1 MKKLTMQQQ
10 IIFLFI
16 CLSTFPLLIIFTIA
30 SNIFTTNTKQDLQ
43 TLYSANIN
51 EIGNKIDAVF
61 TNALELSTYPLME
74 ESLRTYLTSEA
85 PTDSADYLLTKLE
98 AANSLN
104 SLPFSYVENIHG
116 IGLYT
121 ENGDN
126 IISNSNVRLTEEDYA
141 ALSISDSNPYWDFS
155 RCEKSHDYIY
165 LMRHLKNPTDL
176 SQYIGYIKLAVT
188 GSGLKEILMKFQQE
202 SQTSY
207 FIVTPENELALWL
220 DAGGYINSDKDLPE
234 YGSLYKKISS
244 GTHSWINGD
253 IITSC
258 YHLNNGLILYSITS
272 PEILNSIRQ
281 TFRFSI
287 GTAEIFIFIFTLL
300 LSFYFSKLITAP
312 LRQLGE
318 HMTELSKECFSD
330 RIPITGCR
338 EIQILSG
345 HYNHMAERLE
355 YLYNEVY
362 MGELRL
368 KQSRLE
374 ALQSQLN
381 PHFLYNTLDT
391 IYWMSK
397 MGDSENTSIMVSNLS
412 KMMRMTLEPAGN
424 TNLVSL
430 GYELEHLTC
439 YISIQQIRYGNKI
452 RFSITCDNNL
462 KTLSV
467 LRLLLQPL
475 VENALVHGLPH
486 STNGVVSI
494 RIYKKETVL
503 IYDVANNG
511 IPADINEMQKLIHSK
526 PVHTRGLAI
535 YNINERIRLKYGNTY
550 GLTCFLDGSFTV
562 FRITQPLIEHSENS
576 GKYAPGDNT
585 FEENI
590 S

>member
-1 MKKLTMQQQ
+1 
-10 IIFLFI
+10 
-16 CLSTFPLLIIFTIA
+16 
-30 SNIFTTNTKQDLQ
+30 
-43 TLYSANIN
+43 
-51 EIGNKIDAVF
+51 
-61 TNALELSTYPLME
+61 
-74 ESLRTYLTSEA
+74 
-85 PTDSADYLLTKLE
+85 
-98 AANSLN
+98 
-104 SLPFSYVENIHG
+104 
-116 IGLYT
+116 
-121 ENGDN
+121 
-126 IISNSNVRLTEEDYA
+126 
-141 ALSISDSNPYWDFS
+141 
-155 RCEKSHDYIY
+155 
-165 LMRHLKNPTDL
+165 
-176 SQYIGYIKLAVT
+176 
-188 GSGLKEILMKFQQE
+188 
-202 SQTSY
+202 
-207 FIVTPENELALWL
+207 
-220 DAGGYINSDKDLPE
+220 
-234 YGSLYKKISS
+234 
-244 GTHSWINGD
+244 
-253 IITSC
+253 
-258 YHLNNGLILYSITS
+258 
-272 PEILNSIRQ
+272 
-281 TFRFSI
+281 
-287 GTAEIFIFIFTLL
+287 
-300 LSFYFSKLITAP
+300 
-312 LRQLGE
+312 
-318 HMTELSKECFSD
+318 
-330 RIPITGCR
+330 
-338 EIQILSG
+338 
-345 HYNHMAERLE
+345 MAERLE

-576 GKYAPGDNT
+576 GKYAPGGNT